1 MKLITKVNLPEY
13 PFRIDHHAPSLF
25 MGSCFTEN
33 IGRLLERSMFPVFI
47 NPFGVSYNPAS
58 VARQLEAL
66 MLKAAYVPEDLKQY
80 DGRWFSFDHYTG
92 FSSPDQQKCLEGIN
106 QSFMQAKKALHQ
118 ARLLVIT
125 WGTSWVYRY
134 KPSGEVVSNCHK
146 IPAGQFT
153 RSRFSVKEIIQLYS
167 DLFPRL
173 LSFNPDL
180 KILLTVSPV
189 RHWKDGAHGNQLSK
203 ASLLLASEALERE
216 FPGHIGYFPSY
227 ELVMDELRDYRYYA
241 EDMLHTNQIATD
253 YIWEKFREVLVSEES
268 RQIIRDLEPLI
279 KLEEHHS
286 WDSTSEAHVKT
297 LRKLGEKQDTL
308 RKKYP
313 FLNWRNNFV

>member
-1 MKLITKVNLPEY
+1 MKLITEVGLPEY
-13 PFRIDHHAPSLF
+13 PFRIDYHAPSVF

-33 IGRLLERSMFPVFI
+33 IGRLLERWMFPVI
-47 NPFGVSYNPAS
+47 VNPFGVTYNPAS

-66 MLKAAYVPEDLKQY
+66 MQKEAYMAEDLNHEN
-80 DGRWFSFDHYTG
+80 GLWFSFDHYTR
-92 FSSPDQQKCLEGIN
+92 FSSPDREKCLGSIN
-106 QSFMQAKKALHQ
+106 QSFLQAKKALHQ

-125 WGTSWVYRY
+125 WGTSWVFQY
-134 KPSGEVVSNCHK
+134 KPTGTVVCNCHK
-146 IPAGQFT
+146 IPSGQFT
-153 RSRFSVKEIIQLYS
+153 RSRISVKEIIKLYS
-167 DLFPRL
+167 ELLPKLF
-173 LSFNPDL
+173 SYNPDL

-216 FPGHIGYFPSY
+216 FPGHISYFPSY

-268 RQIIRDLEPLI
+268 RQIIRDLEPLL
-279 KLEEHHS
+279 KMEKHRYR
-286 WDSTSEAHVKT
+286 DTTSEAHIET
-297 LRKLGEKQDTL
+297 LRKHSEKRDTL
-308 RKKYP
+308 RK
-313 FLNWRNNFV
+313 NTHS